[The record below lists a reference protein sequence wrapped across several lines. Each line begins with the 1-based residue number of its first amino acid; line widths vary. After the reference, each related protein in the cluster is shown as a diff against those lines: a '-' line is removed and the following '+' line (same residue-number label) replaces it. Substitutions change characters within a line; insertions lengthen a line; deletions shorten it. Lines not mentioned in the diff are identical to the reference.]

1 MTILNVFKNQFVYP
15 ESSEEQLVSL
25 ANFTEQQTWTK
36 PLQECFNEICAF
48 FTMILIKAGHH
59 LQENDM

>member
-36 PLQECFNEICAF
+36 PLQECFN
-48 FTMILIKAGHH
+48 
-59 LQENDM
+59 